1 MFSQVTR
8 SYDLTDATLEIIC
21 MLLVAFLLWYLLALL
36 IYRRPRSSAIYVSST
51 WEKQVDNLKI
61 IEGIGPKIESL
72 LNKSDVYSF
81 VDVVNVGIS
90 WLQDI
95 LDEAGT
101 KYQIHNPKTWPDQ
114 AELAMEEKWSELKEY
129 QDLLTAWKEK

>member
-21 MLLVAFLLWYLLALL
+21 MLLVAFLLGYLLALL

>member
-21 MLLVAFLLWYLLALL
+21 MLLVAFLLGYLLALL

-81 VDVVNVGIS
+81 VDVVNVGIL